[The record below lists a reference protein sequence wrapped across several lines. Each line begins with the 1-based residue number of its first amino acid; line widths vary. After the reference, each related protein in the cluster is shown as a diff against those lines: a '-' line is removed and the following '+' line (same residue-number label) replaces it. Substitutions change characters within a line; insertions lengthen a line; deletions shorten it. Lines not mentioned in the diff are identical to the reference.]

1 MPFENV
7 TPEFVNAIT
16 SNRFASQTADEASF
30 NILKNLYDVYVN
42 QDINFV
48 PQDKQDMMLGLLI
61 AHHYAT
67 NTDIIAPDIGGGDLG
82 GKGGIASE
90 SIGDVSVSYVTTTA
104 TPVNSSLNWLQ
115 GSTYGQQ
122 FIMLMKTFK
131 SSPIVL

>member
-7 TPEFVNAIT
+7 TPQFVNAIT
-16 SNRFASQTADEASF
+16 SNRFASQTADQVSF
-30 NILKNLYDVYVN
+30 DILKNLYDVYVN

-82 GKGGIASE
+82 NKGDIASE
-90 SIGDVSVSYVTTTA
+90 SIGDVSVSYVTSSS
-104 TPVNSSLNWLQ
+104 TPISGSLGWLQ

-131 SSPIVL
+131 SSPVVL